1 MSIYLFSKG
10 RFSLTNDSSHLHWY
24 NTEPYLLGG
33 KLLRIQQ
40 GWTCYTSLAPHCLK
54 EPNLAFWVSL
64 IRKLNVLKDNEW
76 KNLRVFSIL
85 ECRETKHLQVCS
97 TKQLFS
103 DLVSRAT
110 LPDSASLSFS
120 LPEEWSPD
128 FWHVIKIHIGIF
140 EEINY
145 RSVRDLY
152 RNI

>member
-1 MSIYLFSKG
+1 MSIYFLKEDLVLQMIPIISI
-10 RFSLTNDSSHLHWY
+10 DSIQSP
-24 NTEPYLLGG
+24 TCGGG

-40 GWTCYTSLAPHCLK
+40 GWTCYTSLVPHCLK
-54 EPNLAFWVSL
+54 EPNLAYWVSL

-85 ECRETKHLQVCS
+85 EYRETILLQVCS

-120 LPEEWSPD
+120 LQEEWSPD
-128 FWHVIKIHIGIF
+128 FLTCYQNPYWNFWGDKLQICP
-140 EEINY
+140 
-145 RSVRDLY
+145 RSLPE
-152 RNI
+152 